1 MKLRLRVIYLGLISL
16 LISITGCVYLH
27 LLEVR
32 RQLSN
37 FEDNFEIK
45 DQNELTLVFLKP
57 VLLTEDIIWLT
68 ELGPTSEEGTEQGK
82 LWKYTF
88 EKQYSGPK
96 DEKGDFDIPIIMLF
110 QKDDKLREIR
120 FPERFLKF
128 VSKPLLIRMFKSMG
142 YSQISKLRR
151 SATSKFQGTPMEI
164 PRKQFILD
172 VLGKPSDIE
181 NSDHTS
187 RFVYRY
193 NLKKGKPSDKDFKI
207 LVNFT
212 FQQGDD
218 KLRKAEG
225 SLGDMR
231 LFMDFSVDGSDRGK
245 SGNNR

>member
-1 MKLRLRVIYLGLISL
+1 MKLKRRVIYSGIVFF

-37 FEDNFEIK
+37 FENNFEIR

-68 ELGPTSEEGTEQGK
+68 ELGPTSEEETGQGK

-110 QKDDKLREIR
+110 QKDNKLREIR
-120 FPERFLKF
+120 FPERFLEF
-128 VSKPLLIRMFKSMG
+128 VSKPLLIRTFKSMG

-151 SATSKFQGTPMEI
+151 SATSKFQGSSMEI
-164 PRKQFILD
+164 PRKQFILN
-172 VLGKPSDIE
+172 VLGKPSDTE

-187 RFVYRY
+187 KFVYKY
-193 NLKKGKPSDKDFKI
+193 NLRKGKPADKDFKI

-225 SLGDMR
+225 SLGDMK
-231 LFMDFSVDGSDRGK
+231 LFMDFSVDGSDSGK
-245 SGNNR
+245 NGNNR

>member
-88 EKQYSGPK
+88 EKQYSG
-96 DEKGDFDIPIIMLF
+96 
-110 QKDDKLREIR
+110 LR
-120 FPERFLKF
+120 
-128 VSKPLLIRMFKSMG
+128 M
-142 YSQISKLRR
+142 
-151 SATSKFQGTPMEI
+151 
-164 PRKQFILD
+164 
-172 VLGKPSDIE
+172 
-181 NSDHTS
+181 
-187 RFVYRY
+187 
-193 NLKKGKPSDKDFKI
+193 KKGTLIYPS
-207 LVNFT
+207 
-212 FQQGDD
+212 
-218 KLRKAEG
+218 
-225 SLGDMR
+225 
-231 LFMDFSVDGSDRGK
+231 
-245 SGNNR
+245 

>member
-1 MKLRLRVIYLGLISL
+1 MKLKRRVIYSGIVFF

-37 FEDNFEIK
+37 FENNFEIR

-68 ELGPTSEEGTEQGK
+68 ELGPTSEEETGQGK

-110 QKDDKLREIR
+110 QKDNKLREIR
-120 FPERFLKF
+120 FPERFLEF
-128 VSKPLLIRMFKSMG
+128 VSKPLLIRTFKSMG

-151 SATSKFQGTPMEI
+151 SATSKFQGSSMEI
-164 PRKQFILD
+164 PRKQFILN
-172 VLGKPSDIE
+172 VLGKPSDTE
-181 NSDHTS
+181 NSHHTS
-187 RFVYRY
+187 KFVYKY
-193 NLKKGKPSDKDFKI
+193 NLRKGKPADKDFKI

-225 SLGDMR
+225 SLGDMK
-231 LFMDFSVDGSDRGK
+231 LFMDFSVDGSDSGK
-245 SGNNR
+245 NGNNR